1 MKKAI
6 FRLSSYIAEY
16 RLILA
21 ALIFA
26 AILTNVFALA
36 APSISGFAIDCIKG
50 TGDVNFVKIAKILAV
65 LGAFYLLNALFTWL
79 MTYFTNL
86 LSNRAIEKIRRYAF
100 FKLTKMPLSFYDSR
114 PHGDTISRLTNDV
127 DAVSEGLLQG
137 LTQLFSG
144 VVIIIGTL
152 TIMFLRSRVI
162 TSAILVI
169 TFLCVLASKAI
180 AQHSAQMFRKQ
191 SCTVGELGGFC
202 EEYISSQKVVQAF
215 SYEKDAKKRFDEIN
229 SRLYDC
235 GQKAQFYSSLVNP
248 TTRYIN
254 NLAYIAVGV
263 LGGLSVLSGRLSVG
277 TVSAFLIYATQFA
290 RPINDIAA
298 ILTQLQSAAAAAERI
313 FTLIDA
319 KSESSDDA
327 LPPLK
332 VTDGRV
338 DFRDVCFSYNK
349 DVPLIEHLML
359 TAKPNKTV
367 AIVGPTGSG
376 KTTIVNLL
384 MRFYDADSGEI
395 TIDAQPTDAVTR
407 DSLRRSI
414 AMVLQDT
421 WLFSGTIRDNI
432 AYARPDATD
441 EEIRAAARSAHA
453 EHFIRRLPDGYDTK
467 IAEDGGN
474 LSQGQK
480 QLLTIARAM
489 LSDTEIL
496 VLDEATSSVDTMTE
510 QRIQRAFLEM
520 MQNRTAFVIAHR
532 LSTIRGADLILVMK
546 DGKIIEQG
554 THEELLAAKGFYC
567 EMYNS

>member
-6 FRLSSYIAEY
+6 IRLFSYIAEY
-16 RLILA
+16 KHILA
-21 ALIFA
+21 ALILA
-26 AILTNVFALA
+26 AVLTNVFALA
-36 APSISGFAIDCIKG
+36 APSISGLAIDCIRG
-50 TGDVNFVKIAKILAV
+50 TGDVDFGKIAKILVV
-65 LGAFYLLNALFTWL
+65 LGGVYLLNALFTWL
-79 MTYFTNL
+79 MTVLTNH
-86 LSNRAIEKIRRYAF
+86 LSNRAIEKIRRDAF
-100 FKLTKMPLSFYDSR
+100 YKLTTMPLSFYDSR

-127 DAVSEGLLQG
+127 DSVSEGLLQG

-152 TIMFLRSRVI
+152 TIMFIRSRVI
-162 TSAILVI
+162 TSAILII
-169 TFLCVLASKAI
+169 TFFCVLASKAI

-191 SCTVGELGGFC
+191 SSTVGELGGFC
-202 EEYISSQKVVQAF
+202 EEYIGAQKVVRAF
-215 SYEKDAKKRFDEIN
+215 SYEKESEARFREIN
-229 SRLYDC
+229 ARLCDC

-263 LGGLSVLSGRLSVG
+263 LGGISVLAGKLSVG

-313 FTLIDA
+313 FSLIDSA
-319 KSESSDDA
+319 GESADDNKPA
-327 LPPLK
+327 LVPG
-332 VTDGRV
+332 DGRV
-338 DFRDVCFSYNK
+338 DFRDVSFSYNK
-349 DVPLIEHLML
+349 DVPLIENLTL
-359 TAKPNKTV
+359 TARPNKTV

-395 TIDAQPTDAVTR
+395 LIDGTDSRTVTR

-432 AYARPDATD
+432 AYARPNATD
-441 EEIRAAARSAHA
+441 DEIREAARKAHA
-453 EHFIRRLPDGYDTK
+453 EHFIRRLPNGYDTV
-467 IAEDGGN
+467 ITEDGGN

-496 VLDEATSSVDTMTE
+496 VLDEATSSVDTVTE

-520 MQNRTAFVIAHR
+520 MENRTAFVIAHR